1 MHRAIERELGVA
13 LAIAH
18 RARLEKVPAAV
29 NERREPDALAAV
41 TCDLVRR
48 DAEEDVVRARCF
60 SSRGVRGGLAMGLDR
75 ALRGRDRVLDERR
88 RRRRRRQRGRE
99 RRGGG
104 CPRGGAYRVRRH
116 TVDGESGVS
125 RSASIFFFAFF
136 FYEGRRYE
144 STTLYVYFRTKVLS
158 RVHYVMV
165 QYVYTY
171 TYTYVYCNVVR
182 HVRVVHIRIVRRY
195 LRRRLALY
203 TTTHSVVYVYSTRT
217 RRSDYNLNVGIIELY
232 VVTYPSGQNM

>member
-75 ALRGRDRVLDERR
+75 ALRGWDRVLDERR

-104 CPRGGAYRVRRH
+104 CPRGGAYRGRRQA
-116 TVDGESGVS
+116 VAGESGGS

-136 FYEGRRYE
+136 FYLRTTCTVPSYLSIFVPEG
-144 STTLYVYFRTKVLS
+144 T
-158 RVHYVMV
+158 V
-165 QYVYTY
+165 QCYVYTCRP
-171 TYTYVYCNVVR
+171 YVYPTT
-182 HVRVVHIRIVRRY
+182 RY
-195 LRRRLALY
+195 DRAGQ
-203 TTTHSVVYVYSTRT
+203 STFEGT
-217 RRSDYNLNVGIIELY
+217 FVLS
-232 VVTYPSGQNM
+232 

>member
-75 ALRGRDRVLDERR
+75 ALRGWDRVLDE

-116 TVDGESGVS
+116 TVAGESGVS

-136 FYEGRRYE
+136 FYNV
-144 STTLYVYFRTKVLS
+144 T
-158 RVHYVMV
+158 V
-165 QYVYTY
+165 QYVY
-171 TYTYVYCNVVR
+171 VYNVSVQ
-182 HVRVVHIRIVRRY
+182 RV
-195 LRRRLALY
+195 
-203 TTTHSVVYVYSTRT
+203 TRT
-217 RRSDYNLNVGIIELY
+217 
-232 VVTYPSGQNM
+232 

>member
-60 SSRGVRGGLAMGLDR
+60 SSRGVRGGFAMGLDR

-144 STTLYVYFRTKVLS
+144 STKVQRCSPTCTFVRKYFREYIMLWYSTCTRTRTRTCTVTLYVTYVL
-158 RVHYVMV
+158 
-165 QYVYTY
+165 YTY
-171 TYTYVYCNVVR
+171 S
-182 HVRVVHIRIVRRY
+182 IRIVRRY

-217 RRSDYNLNVGIIELY
+217 RRSDYNLNVL
-232 VVTYPSGQNM
+232 

>member
-125 RSASIFFFAFF
+125 RSAAIFFFAFF

-144 STTLYVYFRTKVLS
+144 GTKVQRCRATCTFVRRYESTFESTLCYGTV
-158 RVHYVMV
+158 RVHVHV
-165 QYVYTY
+165 HV
-171 TYTYVYCNVVR
+171 
-182 HVRVVHIRIVRRY
+182 HVRV
-195 LRRRLALY
+195 L
-203 TTTHSVVYVYSTRT
+203 
-217 RRSDYNLNVGIIELY
+217 
-232 VVTYPSGQNM
+232 

>member
-75 ALRGRDRVLDERR
+75 ALRG
-88 RRRRRRQRGRE
+88 
-99 RRGGG
+99 
-104 CPRGGAYRVRRH
+104 
-116 TVDGESGVS
+116 
-125 RSASIFFFAFF
+125 
-136 FYEGRRYE
+136 
-144 STTLYVYFRTKVLS
+144 
-158 RVHYVMV
+158 
-165 QYVYTY
+165 
-171 TYTYVYCNVVR
+171 
-182 HVRVVHIRIVRRY
+182 
-195 LRRRLALY
+195 
-203 TTTHSVVYVYSTRT
+203 
-217 RRSDYNLNVGIIELY
+217 
-232 VVTYPSGQNM
+232 